1 MSVISVMSN
10 KGGVGKTT
18 ISINLAAA
26 LVRQGKKVLLVDF
39 DPQASLTT
47 GLGFE
52 KDENAVTIKHML
64 EKAINNETI
73 DPTEGIQQHDEGM
86 YFMPSSID
94 LQGYETSLINE
105 YGRENVLKT
114 YIDSVKVNYD
124 YTIIDGQPSL
134 NLLIINVLTAVDR
147 IIIPIQTQEYSVTGL
162 REYFN
167 FLDMLN
173 RRGLNQ
179 RLVIDGL
186 LPSMVN
192 CRTKESQAKLA
203 EIQRDYSS
211 SHHVFFNSIPH
222 TVKLQETS
230 SRGISIFKHDPKGRA
245 AEVFEI
251 LGKEVIEIGRE
262 RSEER
267 NRIEQPVRSGK
278 KLKTRRAKG
287 SADKQVAH
295 ST

>member
-26 LVRQGKKVLLVDF
+26 LVRQDKKVLLVDF

-47 GLGFE
+47 GLGFVRY
-52 KDENAVTIKHML
+52 ENTVTIKHVL
-64 EKAINNETI
+64 EKVINGEKLN
-73 DPTEGIQQHDEGM
+73 PKEGIQQHSEGM
-86 YFMPSSID
+86 YFMPSCID

-114 YIDSVKVNYD
+114 HIDCVKDDYD

-162 REYFN
+162 RVYFD
-167 FLDMLN
+167 FLEMLN

-192 CRTKESQAKLA
+192 ERTKESKAQLA
-203 EIQRDYSS
+203 EIYKDYGD
-211 SHHVFFNSIPH
+211 SHRIFFNSIPH

-230 SRGISIFKHDPKGRA
+230 SHGVSIFKHDSKSRA
-245 AEVFEI
+245 AQVFEI
-251 LGKEVIEIGRE
+251 LAKEVINIGRE
-262 RSEER
+262 RSEDR
-267 NRIEQPVRSGK
+267 NRIEQPTRSGK

-287 SADKQVAH
+287 SADKQAAH
-295 ST
+295 TV